1 MIIYPKN
8 YNKELKNFFV
18 SPPLSGEILRST
30 QNDKSV
36 MFKQYTLPN
45 GLRVVLA
52 PLHETKAVTVLVLVK
67 IGSRY
72 ETRMINGVS
81 HFVEHLMFKGTEKR
95 PTSLAITRELDGVGA
110 EYNAFTA
117 KDHTGYYIKANHEK
131 TELVLDML
139 SDILFHSTFQA
150 GDIDRERGVIVEE
163 INMYEDNPLMLM
175 EDLFEQTVYGDCP
188 LGWSI
193 AGSKSVIKKVLRKG
207 LHDYYKKHYVPHQM
221 LVAVAGN
228 IGSTIEARVKHYF
241 GTQATHRQQHNFKK
255 VTAKQN
261 SPQIRVKYKDTEQV
275 QVALGFP
282 GYSYADK
289 KLYALYLMSV
299 ILGGNMSSRLFMS
312 IREKKGLCYFIRS
325 GVNVY
330 QDTGN
335 LMIQAGLDKTR
346 IKEAIR
352 AILAEL
358 KKLRDKGVR
367 SAELRKAKDFL
378 RGKLILEL
386 EASDHVASW
395 LSRQELLQDR
405 ILTPAQQIERLER
418 VPLSEIKAIASNL
431 IKTSKIN
438 LTVIGPFKQKEQF
451 SDLLRI

>member
-1 MIIYPKN
+1 
-8 YNKELKNFFV
+8 
-18 SPPLSGEILRST
+18 
-30 QNDKSV
+30 

-45 GLRVVLA
+45 GLRVILA
-52 PLHETKAVTVLVLVK
+52 PLHETKAVTALVLVK
-67 IGSRY
+67 VGSRY
-72 ETRMINGVS
+72 ETRAINGVS

-95 PTSLAITRELDGVGA
+95 PTSLAITRELDGIGA

-131 TELVLDML
+131 IELVLDML

-150 GDIDRERGVIVEE
+150 DDIDRERGVIVEE

-175 EDLFEQTVYGDCP
+175 EDFFEQTVYGDCP

-193 AGSKSVIKKVLRKG
+193 AGPKSVIKKVSRKG
-207 LHDYYKKHYVPHQM
+207 LYDYYKRHYVPHQM

-228 IGSTIEARVKHYF
+228 IGPTIESRVRHYF
-241 GTQATHRQQHNFKK
+241 DTQEGTRRQQYNFKK
-255 VTAKQN
+255 VVTEQR
-261 SPQIRVKYKDTEQV
+261 STRIRIKYKDTEQV

-282 GYSYADK
+282 GYSYANK
-289 KLYALYLMSV
+289 HLYALYLMSV
-299 ILGGNMSSRLFMS
+299 ILGGNMSSRLFIS
-312 IREKKGLCYFIRS
+312 IREKKGLCYFIRA
-325 GVNVY
+325 GVNIY

-346 IKEAIR
+346 IKEAIK

-367 SAELRKAKDFL
+367 NAELRKAKDFL
-378 RGKLILEL
+378 HGKLTLEL
-386 EASDHVASW
+386 EASDNVASW

-405 ILTPAQQIERLER
+405 ILMPAQQIEQLER
-418 VPLSEIKAIASNL
+418 VSQSEIKTVATNL
-431 IKTSKIN
+431 IKTTKIN
-438 LTVIGPFKQKEQF
+438 LTIIGPFKQKEQF
-451 SDLLRI
+451 TDLLRI

>member
-1 MIIYPKN
+1 
-8 YNKELKNFFV
+8 
-18 SPPLSGEILRST
+18 
-30 QNDKSV
+30 

-45 GLRVVLA
+45 GLRVILA
-52 PLHETKAVTVLVLVK
+52 PLHETKAMTAMVLVK
-67 IGSRY
+67 VGSRY
-72 ETRMINGVS
+72 ETRAMNGVS

-95 PTSLAITRELDGVGA
+95 PTSLAITKELDGIGA

-131 TELVLDML
+131 IELVLDML
-139 SDILFHSTFQA
+139 SDIIFHSTFHA
-150 GDIDRERGVIVEE
+150 DDIDRERGVIVEE

-193 AGSKSVIKKVLRKG
+193 AGPKSVVKKVSRKG
-207 LHDYYKKHYVPHQM
+207 LNDYYKRHYVPHQM

-228 IGSTIEARVKHYF
+228 IGPEIELRVKHYF
-241 GTQATHRQQHNFKK
+241 GTQGTPRQKYHFKK
-255 VTAKQN
+255 VVAEQRG
-261 SPQIRVKYKDTEQV
+261 PRVRVKHKDTEQV
-275 QVALGFP
+275 QIALGFP

-289 KLYALYLMSV
+289 QLYALYLMSV

-325 GVNVY
+325 SVNVY

-346 IKEAIR
+346 LKEAIK
-352 AILAEL
+352 AIMAEL
-358 KKLRDKGVR
+358 KKLREKGVTA
-367 SAELRKAKDFL
+367 AELRKAKDFL

-405 ILTPAQQIERLER
+405 ILTPAQLIKRLER
-418 VPLSEIKAIASNL
+418 VSQSEIKTVAANLVRTTKTNLAI
-431 IKTSKIN
+431 
-438 LTVIGPFKQKEQF
+438 IGPFKQKEQF
-451 SDLLRI
+451 VDLLRI

>member
-1 MIIYPKN
+1 
-8 YNKELKNFFV
+8 
-18 SPPLSGEILRST
+18 
-30 QNDKSV
+30 

-52 PLHETKAVTVLVLVK
+52 PLHETKAVTVMVLIKV
-67 IGSRY
+67 GSRY
-72 ETRMINGVS
+72 ETRAINGVS

-95 PTSLAITRELDGVGA
+95 PTSLAITKELDGIGA

-131 TELVLDML
+131 TELALDML
-139 SDILFHSTFQA
+139 SDILFHSTFRA
-150 GDIDRERGVIVEE
+150 DDIDRERGVIVEE

-193 AGSKSVIKKVLRKG
+193 AGPKTVIKKVSRTG

-228 IGSTIEARVKHYF
+228 IGPTIESRVKHYF
-241 GTQATHRQQHNFKK
+241 GTHASRRQRYNFKK
-255 VTAKQN
+255 VVAEQR
-261 SPQIRVKYKDTEQV
+261 SPHIRVKYKDTEQV

-282 GYSYADK
+282 GYSYTDK
-289 KLYALYLMSV
+289 HLYTLYLMSV

-325 GVNVY
+325 GINVY

-346 IKEAIR
+346 IKEAIK

-358 KKLRDKGVR
+358 KKLRDREVTA
-367 SAELRKAKDFL
+367 AELRKAKDFL

-418 VPLSEIKAIASNL
+418 VSQSAIKAVAANL
-431 IKTSKIN
+431 IKTAKIN

-451 SDLLRI
+451 ADLLRI